1 MFYLSPHTKTEVSVD
16 WVEQKWKP
24 KPDETPPMVIINDG
38 EFNQILLFAHPG
50 KDFSLF
56 TNKNTVNLNNFLCCW
71 WPFAKWICGRVS
83 QSNGNT
89 EKNCGKVKK
98 AKMSTFA
105 KQEESRSEKQS
116 ALSVRYTTTQKTLVC
131 LDLIYCSMC
140 CNVQTFYTF
149 YTLCKSSSAACSHAP
164 SSCSPQR
171 RLLAHLQMIPK
182 RRRRDQKTDNRK
194 KGLTKAREGEQD
206 SPLVSDAPLTL
217 NPHRAPTHR
226 QTAGRKR
233 D

>member
-1 MFYLSPHTKTEVSVD
+1 MKHL
-16 WVEQKWKP
+16 WWW
-24 KPDETPPMVIINDG
+24 
-38 EFNQILLFAHPG
+38 
-50 KDFSLF
+50 SLM
-56 TNKNTVNLNNFLCCW
+56 TVNSIRYYCLHIQGKISPYSQIKMQSIWIISFAADDLLQSEFVAGYHRAMVTRRKIVERLKRPKWVHLQNRKRVDLRSKLHFLW
-71 WPFAKWICGRVS
+71 GTQQP
-83 QSNGNT
+83 
-89 EKNCGKVKK
+89 KK
-98 AKMSTFA
+98 LLCVWSWSIVACVVM
-105 KQEESRSEKQS
+105 
-116 ALSVRYTTTQKTLVC
+116 Y
-131 LDLIYCSMC
+131 Y
-140 CNVQTFYTF
+140 TFYTF

-164 SSCSPQR
+164 SSCSPRR